1 MTRAAVAVLWERI
14 EPILDAA
21 LELPPDS
28 WPAYLDRACGTDAA
42 LRAAVERL
50 LEPAGTTE
58 SSGEAGA
65 VVWAQPLFVE
75 REPPPPTRIGPYLID
90 RPLARGGM
98 GTVYLATREDPP
110 DHQVALKVM
119 RSGLDQDRV
128 LRRRFAE
135 ERQIL
140 ATLDHPGI
148 ARLLEGGVTADGHPW
163 FAMEYVD
170 GAPLDRYVAAKSLT
184 VAERLALFLQVA
196 DAVAYAHRNLIVHRD
211 LKPSNILVT
220 TDGRVKLLDFGIA
233 KLLAPSV
240 AGEAPI
246 TRTGFQPFTPEYA
259 SPEQVL
265 GEAVT
270 TAADVYALGV
280 VLYELLTG
288 ERPLHLAR
296 TNPQEWTRIVRES
309 EPKPPSA
316 VATDGRPLR
325 GDLDTVTLMA
335 LRREPDRRYA
345 SVDRLAD
352 DVRRHLAQRPVRA
365 RSDSWRYRSGK
376 FARRHRVA
384 VAAGIIFGIGLATF
398 ALVSRNQNASIK
410 REAARTAAQ
419 RDQASAVTHTLWSLL
434 AETTDSTGKAL
445 SVAQVLD
452 HAAPMIAFQYRNQP
466 NVRATMQSALGE
478 IYLNKGDRRHA
489 EELLRESVA
498 SQRAYGRDSLD
509 LATHLEALA
518 HTLLQAQQYPG
529 AESAAAEARA
539 IHARIQPDVV
549 DVQSSESLASA
560 LMGQERYDQAEAVLR
575 ELLPTEEAHPPTF
588 GTSAVMLLGEALRRQ
603 GRNEEAVPHFEQELA
618 RLEKLRGGPDSTTM
632 ALVLSALGAS
642 HGMLG
647 HGAIADSMLRRS
659 YAIYRGAGL
668 PQGYGRMAMGGVL
681 AARAELAARVGDD
694 TRAIPLADSVRALWT
709 GSVPPGD
716 YRWATI
722 ARVDALILRDRNQ
735 TAAAIERLA
744 RMLDTLRASP
754 HPNFYAYRRTE
765 STLAD
770 VYDRWGLA
778 DSAATHRALARPGG
792 PFESAYT
799 ARER

>member
-1 MTRAAVAVLWERI
+1 MTRATVSVLWKRI
-14 EPILDAA
+14 EPILDTA
-21 LELPPDS
+21 LELPQDS
-28 WPAYLDRACGTDAA
+28 WAAYLDVACGSDAA
-42 LRAAVERL
+42 LRAAMERL
-50 LEPAGTTE
+50 LVSEETIEPAD
-58 SSGEAGA
+58 EAAA
-65 VVWAQPLFVE
+65 VLWAQPLFAE
-75 REPPPPTRIGPYLID
+75 REPPPPSRIGPYRID
-90 RPLARGGM
+90 RVLARGGM
-98 GTVYLATREDPP
+98 GTVYLASREDT
-110 DHQVALKVM
+110 DAVNVVALKVM

-128 LRRRFAE
+128 LRRRFTE

-140 ATLDHPGI
+140 ATLEHPGI

-170 GAPLDRYVAAKSLT
+170 GVLLDRYVAANALT
-184 VAERLALFLQVA
+184 IAGKLALFLQVA

-220 TDGRVKLLDFGIA
+220 ADGTVKLLDFGIA

-265 GEAVT
+265 GETVT

-296 TNPQEWTRIVRES
+296 TNPAEWARIVRES
-309 EPKPPSA
+309 EPKAPSA
-316 VATDGRPLR
+316 IATDGRALR

-335 LRREPDRRYA
+335 LRREPDRRYP

-352 DVRRHLAQRPVRA
+352 DVRRYLDQRPVRA
-365 RSDSWRYRSGK
+365 RSDSWRYRTGK
-376 FARRHRVA
+376 FVRRHRVA
-384 VAAGIIFGIGLATF
+384 VSAAVLFGVGISTF
-398 ALVSRNQNASIK
+398 ALVARQQNARIK

-434 AETTDSTGKAL
+434 ARTTDSVGKPL

-452 HAAPMIAFQYRNQP
+452 NAAPMIADQYRTQP

-478 IYLNKGDRRHA
+478 IYLSNGDRQHA
-489 EELLRESVA
+489 ETLLRQAVA

-518 HTLLQAQQYPG
+518 HILLQAQQFSG
-529 AESAAAEARA
+529 AESAAAESRA
-539 IHARIQPDVV
+539 IHARITPDSV

-560 LMGQERYDQAEAVLR
+560 LMNQERYDQAEVVLR
-575 ELLPTEEAHPPTF
+575 ELLPVEAAHPPTF
-588 GTSAVMLLGEALRRQ
+588 GTSAVTLLGEVLRRQ
-603 GRNEEAVPHFEQELA
+603 GRNEEAVPLFEQEIA
-618 RLEKLRGGPDSTTM
+618 RLDKLHGVEDSTSV
-632 ALVLSALGAS
+632 AIVLSALGAA

-647 HGAIADSMLRRS
+647 HGAIADSLLRRA
-659 YAIYRGAGL
+659 YEIYHSAQL
-668 PQGYGRMAMGGVL
+668 PEKYGRTAMGGVL
-681 AARAELAARVGDD
+681 ALRAELAARVGDD
-694 TRAIPLADSVRALWT
+694 TRALPLVDSVRALWT
-709 GSVPPGD
+709 GTVPPGD
-716 YRWATI
+716 YRWATP

-735 TAAAIERLA
+735 TEAAIARLTN
-744 RMLDTLRASP
+744 MLDTLRSNP
-754 HPNFYAYRRTE
+754 HPNFFAYRRTE
-765 STLAD
+765 SALAD

-778 DSAATHRALARPGG
+778 DSAATHRAMARPGG
-792 PFESAYT
+792 PFESPSDAK
-799 ARER
+799 